1 MFILRI
7 ISAFLSLYSL
17 LCLLRIIITWI
28 PNYSYSKPADILAQI
43 CDPYMNLF
51 RGIKWL
57 RFGSFDFSPALAL
70 CILDAGSQLFSSL
83 ANGGYIN
90 LQMILAMVLGIFFSI
105 LSSLIFFL
113 IILFAIRL
121 ILIMINKDSYNTSGF
136 MANQIDS
143 SISPIVYRIA
153 RTFAMGSRRI
163 TYKAA
168 LIISIIALLFLQFA
182 LRIFLALILSIIL

>member
-70 CILDAGSQLFSSL
+70 CILGAGSQLFSSL

-90 LQMILAMVLGIFFSI
+90 LQMILAMILGIFFSI

-143 SISPIVYRIA
+143 SISPIIYRIA
-153 RTFAMGSRRI
+153 RTFAMGRRI

-182 LRIFLALILSIIL
+182 LRILLSFILSIIL

>member
-70 CILDAGSQLFSSL
+70 CILGAGSQLFSSL

-90 LQMILAMVLGIFFSI
+90 LQMILAMILGIFFSI

-153 RTFAMGSRRI
+153 RTFAMGRRI

-182 LRIFLALILSIIL
+182 LRILLALILSIIL

>member
-70 CILDAGSQLFSSL
+70 CILGAGSQLFSSL

-90 LQMILAMVLGIFFSI
+90 LQMILTMILEIFFSI
-105 LSSLIFFL
+105 PSSFIFFL

-121 ILIMINKDSYNTSGF
+121 ILIMINRDSYNTSGF
-136 MANQIDS
+136 MANQIDN
-143 SISPIVYRIA
+143 SISSIVYRIA
-153 RTFAMGSRRI
+153 RTFSMGRRI

-182 LRIFLALILSIIL
+182 LRILLAFILSIIL

>member
-70 CILDAGSQLFSSL
+70 CILGAGSQIFSSL

-90 LQMILAMVLGIFFSI
+90 LQMILSMILEIFFLI
-105 LSSLIFFL
+105 PSSLIFFL

-121 ILIMINKDSYNTSGF
+121 ILIMINRDSYNTSGF

-143 SISPIVYRIA
+143 SISSIVYRIA
-153 RTFAMGSRRI
+153 RTFAMGRRI

-182 LRIFLALILSIIL
+182 LRILLAFILSIIL

>member
-70 CILDAGSQLFSSL
+70 CILGAGSQLFSSL

-90 LQMILAMVLGIFFSI
+90 LQMILAMILGIFFSI

-121 ILIMINKDSYNTSGF
+121 ILIMINRDSYNTSGF

-143 SISPIVYRIA
+143 SISSIVYRIA
-153 RTFAMGSRRI
+153 RTFAIGRRI

-182 LRIFLALILSIIL
+182 LRILLAFILSIIL

>member
-70 CILDAGSQLFSSL
+70 CILGAGSQLFSSL
-83 ANGGYIN
+83 ANGGYVN
-90 LQMILAMVLGIFFSI
+90 LQMILAMILGIFFSI

-153 RTFAMGSRRI
+153 RTFAMGRRI

-182 LRIFLALILSIIL
+182 LRILLALILSIIL

>member
-70 CILDAGSQLFSSL
+70 CILGAGSQLFSSL

-90 LQMILAMVLGIFFSI
+90 LQMILTIILEIFFSI

-121 ILIMINKDSYNTSGF
+121 ILIMINRDSYNTSGF

-143 SISPIVYRIA
+143 SISSIVYRIA
-153 RTFAMGSRRI
+153 RTFAMGRRI

-182 LRIFLALILSIIL
+182 LRILLAFILLIIL

>member
-70 CILDAGSQLFSSL
+70 CILGAGSQLFSSL

-90 LQMILAMVLGIFFSI
+90 LQMILTIILEIFFSI

-121 ILIMINKDSYNTSGF
+121 ILIMINRDSYNKSGF

-143 SISPIVYRIA
+143 SISSIVYRIA
-153 RTFAMGSRRI
+153 RTFAMGRRI

-182 LRIFLALILSIIL
+182 LRILLAFILSIIL

>member
-70 CILDAGSQLFSSL
+70 CILGAGSQLFSSL

-90 LQMILAMVLGIFFSI
+90 LQMILSMILEIFFLI
-105 LSSLIFFL
+105 PSSLIFFL

-121 ILIMINKDSYNTSGF
+121 ILIMINRDSYNTSGF

-143 SISPIVYRIA
+143 SISPIIYRIA
-153 RTFAMGSRRI
+153 RTFAMGRRI

-182 LRIFLALILSIIL
+182 LRILLSFILSIIL

>member
-17 LCLLRIIITWI
+17 LCLFRIIITWI

-70 CILDAGSQLFSSL
+70 CILGAGSQIFSSL

-90 LQMILAMVLGIFFSI
+90 LQMILSMILEIFFLI
-105 LSSLIFFL
+105 PSSLIFFL

-121 ILIMINKDSYNTSGF
+121 ILIMINRDSYNTSGF

-143 SISPIVYRIA
+143 SISSIVYRIA
-153 RTFAMGSRRI
+153 RTFAMGRRI

-182 LRIFLALILSIIL
+182 LRILLAFILSIIL

>member
-28 PNYSYSKPADILAQI
+28 PNYSYSKPADILDQI

-70 CILDAGSQLFSSL
+70 CILGAGSQLFSSL

-90 LQMILAMVLGIFFSI
+90 LQMILAMILGIFFSI

-121 ILIMINKDSYNTSGF
+121 ILIMINRDSYNTSGF

-143 SISPIVYRIA
+143 SISSIVYRIA
-153 RTFAMGSRRI
+153 RTFAMGRRI

-182 LRIFLALILSIIL
+182 LRILLAFILSIIL

>member
-1 MFILRI
+1 MFILI
-7 ISAFLSLYSL
+7 IFSAFLSLYSL

-70 CILDAGSQLFSSL
+70 CILGAGSQLFSSL

-90 LQMILAMVLGIFFSI
+90 LQMILAMILGIFFSI

-121 ILIMINKDSYNTSGF
+121 ILIMINRDSYNTSGF

-143 SISPIVYRIA
+143 SISSIVYRIA
-153 RTFAMGSRRI
+153 RTFAIGRRI

-182 LRIFLALILSIIL
+182 LRILLAFILSIIL

>member
-70 CILDAGSQLFSSL
+70 CILGAGSQLFSSL

-90 LQMILAMVLGIFFSI
+90 LQMILAMILGIFFSI

-136 MANQIDS
+136 MANQIDN

-153 RTFAMGSRRI
+153 RTFAMGRRI

-182 LRIFLALILSIIL
+182 LRILLAFILSIIL

>member
-70 CILDAGSQLFSSL
+70 CILGAGSQLFSSL

-90 LQMILAMVLGIFFSI
+90 LQMILAMILGIFFSI

-121 ILIMINKDSYNTSGF
+121 ILIMINRDSYNTSGF

-143 SISPIVYRIA
+143 SISSIVYRIA
-153 RTFAMGSRRI
+153 RAFAMGRRI

-182 LRIFLALILSIIL
+182 LRILLSFILSIIL

>member
-51 RGIKWL
+51 CGIKWL

-70 CILDAGSQLFSSL
+70 CILGAGSQLFSSL

-90 LQMILAMVLGIFFSI
+90 LQMILTIILEIFFSI

-121 ILIMINKDSYNTSGF
+121 ILIMINRDSYNTSGF

-143 SISPIVYRIA
+143 SISSIVYRIA
-153 RTFAMGSRRI
+153 RTFAMGRRI

-182 LRIFLALILSIIL
+182 LRILLAFILSIIL

>member
-70 CILDAGSQLFSSL
+70 CILGAGSQLFSSL

-90 LQMILAMVLGIFFSI
+90 LQMILTIILEIFFSI

-121 ILIMINKDSYNTSGF
+121 ILIMINRDSYNTSGF

-143 SISPIVYRIA
+143 SISSIVYRIA
-153 RTFAMGSRRI
+153 RTFAMGRRI

-168 LIISIIALLFLQFA
+168 LTISIIALLFLQFA
-182 LRIFLALILSIIL
+182 LRILLAFILSIIL

>member
-28 PNYSYSKPADILAQI
+28 PNYSYSKPADILAQT

-70 CILDAGSQLFSSL
+70 CILGAGSQLFSSL

-90 LQMILAMVLGIFFSI
+90 LQMILAMILGIFFSI

-121 ILIMINKDSYNTSGF
+121 ILIMINRDSYNTSGF

-143 SISPIVYRIA
+143 SISSIVYRIA
-153 RTFAMGSRRI
+153 RTFAIGRRI

-182 LRIFLALILSIIL
+182 LRILLAFILSIIL

>member
-57 RFGSFDFSPALAL
+57 RLGSFDFSPALAL
-70 CILDAGSQLFSSL
+70 CILGAGSQLFSSL

-90 LQMILAMVLGIFFSI
+90 LQMILAMILGIFFSI

-121 ILIMINKDSYNTSGF
+121 ILIMINRDSYNTSGF

-143 SISPIVYRIA
+143 SISSIVYRIA
-153 RTFAMGSRRI
+153 RTFAMGRRI

-182 LRIFLALILSIIL
+182 LRILLAFILSIIL

>member
-43 CDPYMNLF
+43 CNPYMNLF

-70 CILDAGSQLFSSL
+70 CILGAGSQLFSSL

-90 LQMILAMVLGIFFSI
+90 LQMILAMILGIFFSI

-121 ILIMINKDSYNTSGF
+121 ILIMINRDSYNTSGF

-143 SISPIVYRIA
+143 SISSIVYRIA
-153 RTFAMGSRRI
+153 RTFAIGRRI

-182 LRIFLALILSIIL
+182 LRILLAFILSIIL

>member
-70 CILDAGSQLFSSL
+70 CILGAGSQLFSSL

-90 LQMILAMVLGIFFSI
+90 LQMILAMILGIFFSI

-153 RTFAMGSRRI
+153 RTFAMGRRI

-182 LRIFLALILSIIL
+182 LRILLSFILSIIL

>member
-28 PNYSYSKPADILAQI
+28 PNYSYSKPADVLAQI

-70 CILDAGSQLFSSL
+70 CILGAGSQFFSSL

-90 LQMILAMVLGIFFSI
+90 LQMILAMILGIFFSI

-121 ILIMINKDSYNTSGF
+121 ILIMINRDSYNTSGF

-153 RTFAMGSRRI
+153 RTFAMGRRI

-182 LRIFLALILSIIL
+182 LRILLALILSIIL

>member
-1 MFILRI
+1 MFILKI

-57 RFGSFDFSPALAL
+57 IFGSFDFSPALAL
-70 CILDAGSQLFSSL
+70 CILGAGSQLFSSL

-90 LQMILAMVLGIFFSI
+90 LQMILAMILGIFFSI

-121 ILIMINKDSYNTSGF
+121 ILIMINRDSYNTSGF

-143 SISPIVYRIA
+143 SISSIVYRIA
-153 RTFAMGSRRI
+153 RTFAMGRRI

-182 LRIFLALILSIIL
+182 LRILLAFILSIIL

>member
-70 CILDAGSQLFSSL
+70 CILGAGSQLFSSL

-90 LQMILAMVLGIFFSI
+90 LQMILSMILGIFFLI
-105 LSSLIFFL
+105 PSSLIFFL

-121 ILIMINKDSYNTSGF
+121 ILIMINRDSYNTSGF

-143 SISPIVYRIA
+143 SISSIVYRIA
-153 RTFAMGSRRI
+153 RTFAMGRRI

-182 LRIFLALILSIIL
+182 LRILLAFILSIIL

>member
-70 CILDAGSQLFSSL
+70 CILGAGSQLFSSL

-90 LQMILAMVLGIFFSI
+90 LQMILAMILGIFFSI

-121 ILIMINKDSYNTSGF
+121 ILIMINRDSYNTSGF
-136 MANQIDS
+136 MVNQIDS
-143 SISPIVYRIA
+143 SISSIVYRIA
-153 RTFAMGSRRI
+153 RTFAMGRRI

-182 LRIFLALILSIIL
+182 SRILLAFILSIIL

>member
-70 CILDAGSQLFSSL
+70 CILGAGSQLFSSL

-90 LQMILAMVLGIFFSI
+90 LQMILAMILGIFFSI

-143 SISPIVYRIA
+143 SISPIIYRIA
-153 RTFAMGSRRI
+153 RTFAMGRRI

-182 LRIFLALILSIIL
+182 LRILLAFILSIIL

>member
-17 LCLLRIIITWI
+17 LCLFRIIITWI

-70 CILDAGSQLFSSL
+70 CILGAGSQLFSSL

-90 LQMILAMVLGIFFSI
+90 LQMILAMILGIFFSI
-105 LSSLIFFL
+105 PSSFIFFL

-121 ILIMINKDSYNTSGF
+121 ILIMINRDSYNTSGF

-153 RTFAMGSRRI
+153 RTFAMGRRI

-182 LRIFLALILSIIL
+182 LRILLSFILSIIL

>member
-70 CILDAGSQLFSSL
+70 CILGAGSQLFSSL

-90 LQMILAMVLGIFFSI
+90 LQMILTIILEIFFSI

-113 IILFAIRL
+113 IILFAVRL
-121 ILIMINKDSYNTSGF
+121 ILIIINRDSYNTSGF

-143 SISPIVYRIA
+143 SISSIVYRIA
-153 RTFAMGSRRI
+153 RTFAMGRRI

-182 LRIFLALILSIIL
+182 LRILLAFILSIIL

>member
-17 LCLLRIIITWI
+17 LCLFRIIITWI

-70 CILDAGSQLFSSL
+70 CILGAGSQLFSSL

-90 LQMILAMVLGIFFSI
+90 LQMILSMILEIFFLI
-105 LSSLIFFL
+105 PSSLIFFL

-121 ILIMINKDSYNTSGF
+121 ILIMINRDSYNTSGF

-143 SISPIVYRIA
+143 SISSIVYRIA
-153 RTFAMGSRRI
+153 RTFAMGRRI

-182 LRIFLALILSIIL
+182 LRILLAFILSIIL

>member
-70 CILDAGSQLFSSL
+70 CILGAGSQLFSSL

-90 LQMILAMVLGIFFSI
+90 LQMILEMILGIFFSI

-153 RTFAMGSRRI
+153 RTFAMGRRI

-182 LRIFLALILSIIL
+182 LRILLALILSIIL

>member
-70 CILDAGSQLFSSL
+70 CILGAGSQLFSSL

-90 LQMILAMVLGIFFSI
+90 LQMILSMILEIFFLI
-105 LSSLIFFL
+105 PSSLIFFL

-121 ILIMINKDSYNTSGF
+121 ILIMINRDSYNTSGF
-136 MANQIDS
+136 MTNQIDS
-143 SISPIVYRIA
+143 SISPIIYRIA
-153 RTFAMGSRRI
+153 RTFAMGRRI

-182 LRIFLALILSIIL
+182 LRILLAFILSIIL

>member
-70 CILDAGSQLFSSL
+70 CILGAGSQLFSSL

-90 LQMILAMVLGIFFSI
+90 LQMILAMILGIFFSI

-121 ILIMINKDSYNTSGF
+121 ILIMINRDSYNTSGF

-143 SISPIVYRIA
+143 SISSIVYRIA
-153 RTFAMGSRRI
+153 RTFAIGRRI

-182 LRIFLALILSIIL
+182 LRILLALILSIIL

>member
-70 CILDAGSQLFSSL
+70 CILGAGSQLFSSL

-90 LQMILAMVLGIFFSI
+90 LQMILSMILEIFFLI
-105 LSSLIFFL
+105 PSSLIFFL
-113 IILFAIRL
+113 IIIFAIRL
-121 ILIMINKDSYNTSGF
+121 ILIMINRDSYNTSGF

-143 SISPIVYRIA
+143 SISSIVYRIA
-153 RTFAMGSRRI
+153 RTFAMGRRI

-182 LRIFLALILSIIL
+182 LRILLAFILSIIL

>member
-7 ISAFLSLYSL
+7 ISEFLSLYSL

-70 CILDAGSQLFSSL
+70 CILGAGSQLFSSL

-90 LQMILAMVLGIFFSI
+90 LQMILAMILGIFFSI

-121 ILIMINKDSYNTSGF
+121 ILIMINRDSYNTSGF

-143 SISPIVYRIA
+143 SISSIVYRIA
-153 RTFAMGSRRI
+153 RTFAMGRRI

-182 LRIFLALILSIIL
+182 LRILLAFILSIIL

>member
-70 CILDAGSQLFSSL
+70 CILGAGSQLFSSL

-90 LQMILAMVLGIFFSI
+90 LQMILAMILG
-105 LSSLIFFL
+105 IFFL

-121 ILIMINKDSYNTSGF
+121 ILIMINRDSYNTSGF

-153 RTFAMGSRRI
+153 RTFAMGRRI

-182 LRIFLALILSIIL
+182 LRILLALILSIIL

>member
-70 CILDAGSQLFSSL
+70 CILGAGSQFFSSL

-90 LQMILAMVLGIFFSI
+90 LQMILAMILGIFFSI

-121 ILIMINKDSYNTSGF
+121 ILIMINRDSYNTSGF

-153 RTFAMGSRRI
+153 RTFAMGRRI

-182 LRIFLALILSIIL
+182 LRILLSFILSIIL

>member
-70 CILDAGSQLFSSL
+70 CILGAGSQLFSSL

-90 LQMILAMVLGIFFSI
+90 LQMILTIILEIFFSI

-121 ILIMINKDSYNTSGF
+121 ILIMINRDSYNTSGF

-143 SISPIVYRIA
+143 SISSIVYRIA
-153 RTFAMGSRRI
+153 RTFAMGRRI
-163 TYKAA
+163 TYKSA

-182 LRIFLALILSIIL
+182 LRILLAFILSIIL

>member
-51 RGIKWL
+51 RRIKWL

-70 CILDAGSQLFSSL
+70 CILGAGSQLFSSL

-90 LQMILAMVLGIFFSI
+90 LQMILAMILGIFFSI

-153 RTFAMGSRRI
+153 RTFAMGKRI

-182 LRIFLALILSIIL
+182 LRILLALILSIIL

>member
-70 CILDAGSQLFSSL
+70 CILGAGSQLFSSL

-90 LQMILAMVLGIFFSI
+90 LQMILAIILEIFFSI

-121 ILIMINKDSYNTSGF
+121 ILIMINRDSYNTSGF

-153 RTFAMGSRRI
+153 RTFAMGRRI

-182 LRIFLALILSIIL
+182 LRILLAFILSIIL

>member
-70 CILDAGSQLFSSL
+70 CILGAGSQLFSSL

-90 LQMILAMVLGIFFSI
+90 LQMILAMILGIFFSI

-121 ILIMINKDSYNTSGF
+121 ILIMINRDSYNTSGF

-143 SISPIVYRIA
+143 SISSIVYRIA
-153 RTFAMGSRRI
+153 RTFAMGRRI

-168 LIISIIALLFLQFA
+168 LIISIIALLFLQFV
-182 LRIFLALILSIIL
+182 LRILLAFILSIIL